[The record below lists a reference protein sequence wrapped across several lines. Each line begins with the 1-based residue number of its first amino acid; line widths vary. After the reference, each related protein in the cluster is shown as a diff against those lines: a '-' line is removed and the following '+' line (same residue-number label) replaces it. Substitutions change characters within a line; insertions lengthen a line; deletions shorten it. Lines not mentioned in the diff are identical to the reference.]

1 MEQIPGPRTVTVRQR
16 SRWTIRAGTGVVVL
30 ALGLAASL
38 AAQPTVSGKITAAVF
53 FGLFIAVIVWFWRRT
68 NRWRDRIVITP
79 DAISFQ
85 HGRGGPQSIVLT
97 REHGTDL
104 RLIPALRG
112 HGDTAGPRL
121 TVVGS
126 GQAITIYG
134 FSMDALRR
142 GCTAAG
148 WRFGHGTPQEAA
160 RDLRD
165 LREEGRLAE
174 AEQVI
179 ELVGPADAPVD
190 SDPDTSLSASD

>member
-1 MEQIPGPRTVTVRQR
+1 MEQISGPRTVTVKQR
-16 SRWTIRAGTGVVVL
+16 SRWTIRAGIGVVVM

-53 FGLFIAVIVWFWRRT
+53 FGLFIAVIVWFWRRA
-68 NRWRDRIVITP
+68 NRWRDRIVITA

-85 HGRGGPQSIVLT
+85 HGRGGAPSIAAT

-126 GQAITIYG
+126 GQALTIYG

-148 WRFGHGTPQEAA
+148 WRFGNGTPQEAA

-174 AEQVI
+174 AGQLI
-179 ELVGPADAPVD
+179 ELFGPADAPVD
-190 SDPDTSLSASD
+190 ADPDTSLSASD